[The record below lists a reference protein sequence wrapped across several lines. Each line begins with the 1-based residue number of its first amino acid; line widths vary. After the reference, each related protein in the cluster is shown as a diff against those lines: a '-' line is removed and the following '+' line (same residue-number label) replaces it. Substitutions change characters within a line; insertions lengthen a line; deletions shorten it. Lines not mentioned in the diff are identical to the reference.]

1 MSIVIL
7 QGTGSSV
14 ACFPTRNYVTIQIIN
29 MKLLPRNVLAVDHE
43 TCQPGLVK
51 YPAGPSEKDQEF
63 LQNVE
68 TDKNKPMS

>member
-1 MSIVIL
+1 
-7 QGTGSSV
+7 
-14 ACFPTRNYVTIQIIN
+14 

-63 LQNVE
+63 LQNGE